1 MAGTFRTWSGRLV
14 ARPWLLGFV
23 PINAATAGFGVVLPL
38 LILIPLHGS
47 WTDVA
52 LAATLFNVSVTLASV
67 LWGHLSDTYPRR
79 RLFLVVNY
87 AGYAAL
93 YLLLTH
99 VGSMLELFVAYAVV
113 GAIAPAGASA
123 SNLLILEKFSEE
135 DRAVAFASFQEMSM
149 VGSILGLLVGYFWSL
164 ANGALV
170 PLLDILAAL
179 AVASAAALW
188 FGIREADVPLST
200 RHVAGHP
207 ASLFSRLRPIVSF
220 RNAVP
225 FFPHRPHLAPRP
237 LGRLVRWARTEL
249 THELPLILLASFLF
263 NLAAN
268 LFNISYTPYL
278 VAAGLVP
285 ASIFLV
291 NLSNNVTQTLVF
303 PATGPLANRTGADRL
318 ARRAT
323 YVRSLGYLATGALTF
338 VALGGQATLVAN
350 LGIYA
355 LLGGAIAVYT
365 TGSSLMLFRGLQRRD
380 RGGLL
385 GLNSALGGAAAVA
398 GAALAYVLAVFG
410 SFRLV
415 FLVSSGV
422 LLASLPL
429 WAAASVAFE
438 RRRRAGL
445 GEPAPVVAH
454 GPAPAPES
462 GAAAKPH

>member
-52 LAATLFNVSVTLASV
+52 LAATLFNVSVTVASV

-79 RLFLVVNY
+79 RLFLVINY

-93 YLLLTH
+93 YVLLTH

-123 SNLLILEKFSEE
+123 SNLLILEKFSVE

-149 VGSILGLLVGYFWSL
+149 VGSILGLLIGYFWSL

-188 FGIREADVPLST
+188 FGIREADIPLST
-200 RHVAGHP
+200 RQVAGHP

-220 RNAVP
+220 RNPVP
-225 FFPHRPHLAPRP
+225 FFPHRPRLAPDP

-249 THELPLILLASFLF
+249 KHELPLILLASFLF

-303 PATGPLANRTGADRL
+303 PATGPLANRVGADRL

-323 YVRSLGYLATGALTF
+323 YVRSLGYLATGALTV
-338 VALGGQATLVAN
+338 VALGGRATLAAN
-350 LGIYA
+350 LAIYA

-415 FLVSSGV
+415 FLVSSAV

-429 WAAASVAFE
+429 WTAASVAFE

-445 GEPAPVVAH
+445 GEPADIVAH